1 MTDTTHIIKTWGGSV
16 TTSRHFWETE
26 QQIVIDGL
34 KRHCEDGIKNY
45 GGIPIEFKYRSD
57 DDLHVDD
64 DGTPHQITRIMA
76 SYTFFMPNESE
87 EQTLRKMA
95 INEAQSEW
103 YEDDY

>member
-1 MTDTTHIIKTWGGSV
+1 
-16 TTSRHFWETE
+16 
-26 QQIVIDGL
+26 
-34 KRHCEDGIKNY
+34 
-45 GGIPIEFKYRSD
+45 
-57 DDLHVDD
+57 
-64 DGTPHQITRIMA
+64 MA